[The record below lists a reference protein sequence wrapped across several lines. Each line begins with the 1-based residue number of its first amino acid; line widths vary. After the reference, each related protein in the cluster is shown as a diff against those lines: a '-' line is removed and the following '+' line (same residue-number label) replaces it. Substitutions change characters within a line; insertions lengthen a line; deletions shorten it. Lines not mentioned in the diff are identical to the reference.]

1 MLDVDAIVRPWL
13 DRLADDVP
21 GLELFDAHTHVGAN
35 DPDEFRQTPEQ
46 LLEGLDSAGSR
57 ALVFPMHEPDGYTD
71 ANDMVIEAAAASG
84 GRLLALCRVN
94 PRESGSVTEAARC
107 LEAGA
112 RGIKLHPRAEQF
124 GLDVPAVR
132 ELVALAH
139 ERRAPVLI
147 HAGRGIPALGQH
159 TVQLSGE
166 FPGARLILAH
176 CAISDLAWLWRV
188 LPEHPN
194 LFVDTAWWAPSD
206 ILALLTLAPPANV
219 LWASDSP
226 YGRPVVAAATL
237 LRCAV
242 QAGLSAEQM
251 RGIMGG
257 QLARVM
263 AGEDPADLG
272 PPPGPQTRALDPLL
286 ERVVTHLTTVMGRA
300 FVRAD
305 FDEPL
310 ALSRL
315 ACAVGEDAPQG
326 PLCAAVLELLD
337 LFEEHRD
344 HLEEGRPIPPA
355 ARLMVFAL
363 TVARTPDAPLPGS
376 AGASAPTR
384 DHAEA
389 GEHAGPGE
397 DAIRA

>member
-1 MLDVDAIVRPWL
+1 VLDVDAIMRPWY
-13 DRLADDVP
+13 DRLAEDVP
-21 GLELFDAHTHVGAN
+21 GIELYDAHTHVGAN
-35 DPDEFRQTPEQ
+35 DPDEFRQSPAQ
-46 LLEGLDSAGSR
+46 LLEALDGANARG
-57 ALVFPMHEPDGYTD
+57 LVFPMHEPDGYPE
-71 ANDMVIEAAAASG
+71 ANDMVLEAARTSN
-84 GRLLALCRVN
+84 GRLEALCRVN
-94 PRESGSVTEAARC
+94 PREPGAVVEATRC
-107 LEAGA
+107 LDAGA

-124 GLDVPAVR
+124 DLALPAVR
-132 ELVALAH
+132 ELVGLAH

-159 TVQLSGE
+159 TVRLSGE
-166 FPGARLILAH
+166 FPGARMILAH

-194 LFVDTAWWAPSD
+194 LFIDTAWWAPSD
-206 ILALLTLAPPANV
+206 ILAMLALAPPASV

-226 YGRPVVAAATL
+226 YGRPLVAASTL
-237 LRCAV
+237 LRCTV
-242 QAGLSAEQM
+242 QAGLGPEQV

-257 QLARVM
+257 QLARVL

-272 PPPGPQTRALDPLL
+272 PPPGPPSRALDPLL
-286 ERVVTHLTTVMGRA
+286 ERVVTHLTAVMGRA

-310 ALSRL
+310 AIARL

-344 HLEEGRPIPPA
+344 IREEGRPIPPA

-363 TVARTPDAPLPGS
+363 TVARTPDAPLPGE
-376 AGASAPTR
+376 AGGSAPTR

-389 GEHAGPGE
+389 GEHPG
-397 DAIRA
+397 